1 MFLRAQSERSSL
13 ERVYSVRY
21 ALYIWLLP
29 AVSLAGVLAN
39 AIWLLVWLR
48 CFSSAR
54 RWRRARRG
62 SSQKDADGVRAHT
75 EIAAMISGP
84 VGETEESSGPRSPV
98 RRQSSAPIARL
109 IGNREARG
117 SRSSMSPLTLRA
129 TLSQPNTDHLERDT
143 PVSHATES
151 AAIGSGPEE
160 DHDDRHAVRFVI
172 QDQTG
177 SQIGGGANTTERRG
191 RDYAQSDQETGACAA
206 GEEDKRER
214 SACAL
219 QLELYALTSIALLAL
234 SAGES
239 ILVGQFSTHPSTL
252 HAALCRLWPLFS
264 QLLLNFPPVAL
275 IPALFHK
282 GMCCVPSFTIFG
294 FVSSLL
300 IEFSIFSCDY

>member
-13 ERVYSVRY
+13 ERVYSVRH

-48 CFSSAR
+48 CFSTAR
-54 RWRRARRG
+54 RRRRARRG
-62 SSQKDADGVRAHT
+62 SSQKDTSAVRAHT

-98 RRQSSAPIARL
+98 RRQSSAPIARP

-117 SRSSMSPLTLRA
+117 SRSSMSPLALRA
-129 TLSQPNTDHLERDT
+129 TLSQPNADHLKRDM
-143 PVSHATES
+143 PVSYATES

-177 SQIGGGANTTERRG
+177 GQIEGASTTERRG
-191 RDYAQSDQETGACAA
+191 GHYAQSNQETGACAA